1 MSYSVVWIL
10 FLGGCLFLMYFYSGK
25 MRQVKKY
32 QKQQRAAYEEN
43 RVKYSHFTSEV
54 FDQTPDEE
62 LTHAVLFHL
71 LAKEDKL
78 YEGEEITGALIDV
91 MTPSELLIYTIY
103 QVELSMEGGRGSLHS
118 FFIKEPYCLYR
129 PYAIKAFEA
138 VDCHEIAELM
148 TAAEKLAVMIENE
161 EEIEL
166 DEDSDYGK
174 YNFSDFTS
182 SLLSMLK
189 SSGIVNKAAKFIRE
203 NKNDFIDLEVTTDE
217 QTTGTEV

>member
-78 YEGEEITGALIDV
+78 YEGEEITGTLIDV

-118 FFIKEPYCLYR
+118 FFIKEPY
-129 PYAIKAFEA
+129 
-138 VDCHEIAELM
+138 
-148 TAAEKLAVMIENE
+148 
-161 EEIEL
+161 
-166 DEDSDYGK
+166 
-174 YNFSDFTS
+174 
-182 SLLSMLK
+182 
-189 SSGIVNKAAKFIRE
+189 
-203 NKNDFIDLEVTTDE
+203 
-217 QTTGTEV
+217 